1 MKRITA
7 WLLAFGLIVTCAFP
21 TRAAEIKNTD
31 TASPSVSPSGA
42 KTVTSVSDTN
52 MTPASYSKGS
62 ISDASPKATGDETAT
77 PTPTAVP
84 KTAEDKDAA
93 GTVPTASPKGTGEG
107 ETFTPSP
114 AAAQTSSP
122 EATRTASPGASES
135 PEASPSGSPDA
146 TPSAT
151 PTGSP
156 DVSPSASPSA
166 SPDASG
172 EPLVFNNGD
181 WNSDYASDNP
191 KGGIE
196 VILRNALPIAEKHEI
211 NAVITLEKDG
221 NRIGEAERRT
231 LKNNSEKH
239 PVSYPGLEAGT
250 YRLEVAA
257 PGFVTYGQYIEVD
270 ENTKT
275 VEIHT
280 GVADLKSSSARP
292 GVLLIGDI
300 NGDGKIDESDRS
312 LIIAAMS
319 EGGPGGMTD
328 LNGDGVTDIL
338 DLQFYAGNRSLSAD
352 ESINA
357 DATVADS
364 LSPDAVKV
372 NTGDTTQVQGGDLQK
387 LLQGESGSVKFQN
400 SQGGAISEDAPV
412 EIGFNLQSK
421 TQEESG
427 KGTAVE
433 QIAITMGSDTIESG
447 VVLVETADGNF
458 IEKAIWNGQIM
469 EAGRAASE
477 ESGGTPASTGSGQDN
492 LLEINLG
499 KNVAVKKVTFV
510 INKTSSGGSLA
521 EISRVEFLNDME
533 KRIPEPDMN
542 IPKGLS
548 YTAADKSFDL
558 TWGSETNITGYEV
571 EISYGGKS
579 EIVRA
584 ASNSLEVKSFDNSKL
599 KNGEAYQARVRSVN
613 GTWAS
618 PWSDEVSATP
628 VVSKAPDA
636 PDNLKA
642 TGGYRC
648 VRMSWKNMED
658 TDTYNV
664 FYKKAGDSSFQK
676 IEGIEKNQ
684 YEINGLEDQT
694 VYEVYVTGVNVLGES
709 APSIHSEARTSIIT
723 PAEMP
728 NYKLINES
736 NGKGKISA
744 HILDVSH
751 GRGSMVASSL
761 DTGKQSAL
769 GVVDKDYG
777 SCYQVLDWDDG
788 AAYVAPNKGLLF
800 KLDDYYEMS
809 YITFAEPED
818 IASYAGVSV
827 YYYDR
832 EHPEG
837 TYAQNPAVLQR
848 TDVNGRKYYLIKLAQ
863 PITANKVRLGF
874 SRGYNLY
881 NITIAE
887 VNFYHYDSLEDDI
900 LALYADDLHTSLKE
914 GVNEETIAALQKRLD
929 TKDEKSGE
937 YHPER
942 ILLQRELD
950 NAKGLLTT
958 EFSDIIQIQPK
969 ITAAKDRH
977 LGFGGLNAWQPLGV
991 TAYEGEQVVI
1001 YVGHESLKT
1010 GSNSALK
1017 LIATQYHAE
1026 AGAFASEVASL
1037 KVGRNEITI
1046 PAIQSLA
1053 CEGGG
1058 ALYVQYTG
1066 NNDNDRY
1073 AVRVSGGAKEPVLNL
1088 YGVHDTG
1095 ERQKRIAAYV
1105 AELET
1110 HVAGQKEQ
1118 HKQLHESAGENNKV
1132 NRDYDK
1138 QNCILGATDIVLDKM
1153 MLSVSAEQILAGL
1166 GKGSVDEKADK
1177 LNRSLHAMDE
1187 MMEFFYHHKGLSN
1200 DAGAPETDRMPAQHL
1215 NIRYMRM
1222 FAGAFMYASG
1232 NHIGIEWGSVPALAS
1247 SPSVTKDEDG
1257 RHLGGYYFGW
1267 GISHEIGHNI
1277 NQGSYA
1283 YAEVTNNYFAQLTKS
1298 TDSNDS
1304 VRFTYDNVY
1313 KKVTSGTVGRASN
1326 VFTQLAMY
1334 WQLHLAYDRG
1344 YNYKMYDSYQ
1354 AQHDGLFYA
1363 RVDSY
1368 SRNTSLAPGGLKLG
1382 GDRDQNIMRL
1392 ACAAAEKDLTEFFVR
1407 WGFMPDAE
1415 TMNYAR
1421 NFPAEER
1428 ALYYLT
1434 DDARVY
1440 EMENGTSGSIKGK
1453 EVIGAGTTASAG
1465 GSKSN
1470 EITISIEC
1478 AAEPNVLLGYEIA
1491 RYHYED
1497 GKPVRQVVGFSTENT
1512 YVDHVYTINN
1522 RVVSYEVIAV
1532 DKFGYRSAARK
1543 IGDVRI
1549 SHDGS
1554 HDKSMWSVTTN
1565 MTSGADEAGKAQ
1577 EEDPC
1582 EPAPVPAI
1590 NRVIDGSDGSTYEGN
1605 AKSGDAAVLLR
1616 FHQVLEVC
1624 GLKYTVK
1631 SGTPIGDYTIEISV
1645 DGESWTTVKAGRFE
1659 DKKGSQTVYFENAD
1673 KDPWVCTYDAA
1684 YVRLK
1689 APGQSSVAIT
1699 EIDVLGPS
1707 GDSISFGA
1715 RPDSTEGAVGI
1726 LQEDYFYERD
1736 MQTQKIPAGSL
1747 IFTGSYK
1754 GNPAYNVVVLYD
1766 EEGGIVGGTDAEGTL
1781 AAEQIILARV
1791 PENGLLGEVSDG
1803 IWIYWIA
1810 PADGQL
1816 PDYRRVR
1823 AQLYRVDNAL
1833 TNERQRLVSDT
1844 LPLQIPENLDKIILK
1859 HDAETED
1866 GGAAW

>member
-7 WLLAFGLIVTCAFP
+7 WLLALGLVVTCTFP
-21 TRAAEIKNTD
+21 AHAGEMKDTGNGVTVSPTASSLGTRTTTTVSETD
-31 TASPSVSPSGA
+31 MTPTSSPEKTEGEGVLPSATPEGSGEPGGTVTPLPSPKTTPVSYEGASPSASASASPTSSADAVPSSSPSVSPS
-42 KTVTSVSDTN
+42 
-52 MTPASYSKGS
+52 
-62 ISDASPKATGDETAT
+62 
-77 PTPTAVP
+77 
-84 KTAEDKDAA
+84 
-93 GTVPTASPKGTGEG
+93 
-107 ETFTPSP
+107 
-114 AAAQTSSP
+114 
-122 EATRTASPGASES
+122 
-135 PEASPSGSPDA
+135 
-146 TPSAT
+146 
-151 PTGSP
+151 
-156 DVSPSASPSA
+156 VSPSASPTGL
-166 SPDASG
+166 PEG
-172 EPLVFNNGD
+172 EVLPSSSDGGD
-181 WNSDYASDNP
+181 WNSANASDNP
-191 KGGIE
+191 RGGVE
-196 VILRNALPIAEKHEI
+196 VILRNALPIAPNAKI
-211 NAVITLEKDG
+211 NMVVTLDKDG
-221 NRIGEAERRT
+221 NRIEEAKSVT
-231 LKNNSEKH
+231 LENNSEKH
-239 PVSYPGLEAGT
+239 PVFYSGLEAGT
-250 YRLEVAA
+250 YRLEVSA
-257 PGFVTYGQYIEVD
+257 PGFVTYEQYIDVD
-270 ENTKT
+270 KNTRT

-280 GVADLKSSSARP
+280 GFADLQSDKARP
-292 GVLLIGDI
+292 GVMFIGDV
-300 NGDGKIDESDRS
+300 NGDGKIDGNDRRV
-312 LIIAAMS
+312 IIAAMS
-319 EGGPGGMTD
+319 NGNEGGMTD

-338 DLQFYAGNRSLSAD
+338 DLQFYAGNRSMSMD
-352 ESINA
+352 ESLNTS
-357 DATVADS
+357 ATLAESV
-364 LSPDAVKV
+364 SPDAVKV
-372 NTGDTTQVQGGDLQK
+372 NMNPDTTRVQGDGDLQK
-387 LLQGESGSVKFQN
+387 LLQGESGSVRFQN
-400 SQGGAISEDAPV
+400 AQGGAISESAPV

-421 TQEESG
+421 AQGESG
-427 KGTAVE
+427 QGTAVE

-447 VVLVETADGNF
+447 VVLVEVEGSDIP
-458 IEKAIWNGQIM
+458 IEKEIWNGQIM
-469 EAGRAASE
+469 EAGRAVSE
-477 ESGGTPASTGSGQDN
+477 EGGVTPASSASGQDN

-499 KNVAVKKVTFV
+499 TGVAVKKVTFV

-542 IPKGLS
+542 IPGNLS
-548 YTAADKSFDL
+548 YTAADKSFFL
-558 TWGSETNITGYEV
+558 TWNAEANITGYEV
-571 EISYGGKS
+571 EISYGGDS

-584 ASNSLEVKSFDNSKL
+584 ASNSLEVKSFKEDKL
-599 KNGEAYQARVRSVN
+599 KNGEAYQVRVRSVN
-613 GTWAS
+613 GTWVS
-618 PWSDEVSATP
+618 PWSGAVSATP
-628 VVSKAPDA
+628 VVSKQPDA

-664 FYKKAGDSSFQK
+664 FYKKSGDSSFEK
-676 IEGIEKNQ
+676 ITGVAKNQ

-694 VYEVYVTGVNVLGES
+694 LYEVYVTGVNSLGES

-751 GRGSMVASSL
+751 GRGAMVASPL
-761 DTGKQSAL
+761 DAGKKSAL
-769 GVVDKDYG
+769 GTVDKDYG

-800 KLDDYYEMS
+800 TLDDYYEMS

-832 EHPEG
+832 EHPDG
-837 TYAQNPAVLQR
+837 TYAKNPVVVQR
-848 TDVNGRKYYLIKLAQ
+848 TDANGRKYYLIKLAE
-863 PITANKVRLGF
+863 PVTANKIRLGF

-900 LALYADDLHTSLKE
+900 LALYADDLHTSLKA

-942 ILLQRELD
+942 DMLQRELD

-958 EFSDIIQIQPK
+958 EFSDIIQVQPK
-969 ITAAKDRH
+969 ITAAKDKH

-1010 GSNSALK
+1010 GSNSNLK

-1037 KVGRNEITI
+1037 KIGRNEITI

-1073 AVRVSGGAKEPVLNL
+1073 AVRVSGGAKEPILNL
-1088 YGVHDTG
+1088 YGVSDTG
-1095 ERQKRIAAYV
+1095 ERQRRITAYV
-1105 AELET
+1105 EELEA

-1118 HKQLHESAGENNKV
+1118 HVQLHESAGENNKV
-1132 NRDYDK
+1132 NREYDR

-1166 GKGSVDEKADK
+1166 GKGSLEEKADK

-1187 MMEFFYHHKGLSN
+1187 MMDFFYHHKGLSS
-1200 DAGAPETDRMPAQHL
+1200 DADAPATDRMPAQHL

-1232 NHIGIEWGSVPALAS
+1232 NHIGIEWGSVPGLSS
-1247 SPSVTKDEDG
+1247 SPSVTKDEQG
-1257 RHLGGYYFGW
+1257 RHLDGYYFGW

-1354 AQHDGLFYA
+1354 AQHEGLFYA
-1363 RVDSY
+1363 RVDTY

-1382 GDRDQNIMRL
+1382 SDRDQNIMRL
-1392 ACAAAEKDLTEFFVR
+1392 ACAAAEKDLTEFFMR
-1407 WGFMPDAE
+1407 WGFTPDAE

-1440 EMENGTSGSIKGK
+1440 EIENGTSGSIKNK
-1453 EVIGAGTTASAG
+1453 EVIGAGSTASAG
-1465 GSKSN
+1465 GRESN
-1470 EITISIEC
+1470 EITLSIEC
-1478 AAEPNVLLGYEIA
+1478 SANPEVLLGYEIA

-1497 GKPVRQVVGFSTENT
+1497 GKPVREVVGFSTENT
-1512 YVDHVYTINN
+1512 YVDRVYTINN
-1522 RVVSYEVIAV
+1522 RVVTYEVIAV
-1532 DKFGYRSAARK
+1532 DKFGYRSVARK

-1549 SHDGS
+1549 AHDGS
-1554 HDKSMWSVTTN
+1554 HDKSHWTVTTN
-1565 MTSGADEAGKAQ
+1565 MTSGEDETGTAE

-1582 EPAPVPAI
+1582 EPAPIPAI
-1590 NRVIDGSDGSTYEGN
+1590 NKVIDGSERSTYEGN
-1605 AKSGDAAVLLR
+1605 AKSGDAAILLQ

-1631 SGTPIGDYTIEISV
+1631 SGTPIGGYIIEISV
-1645 DGESWTTVKAGRFE
+1645 DGENWTTVKTGQFE
-1659 DKKGSQTVYFENAD
+1659 NKKGSQTVYFENAD

-1689 APGQSSVAIT
+1689 APGQSSVSIS

-1707 GDSISFGA
+1707 GDNISFGA
-1715 RPDSTEGAVGI
+1715 KPDSIEGAVGI
-1726 LQEDYFYERD
+1726 LQEDYFYERSG
-1736 MQTQKIPAGSL
+1736 TEKKIPAGSL

-1754 GNPAYNVVVLYD
+1754 GNPAYNVAVIYD
-1766 EEGGIVGGTDAEGTL
+1766 EEGNIVGGVDSEGTL
-1781 AAEQIILARV
+1781 AAEQIILAKV

-1803 IWIYWIA
+1803 IWIYWIES
-1810 PADGQL
+1810 ADGQV
-1816 PDYRRVR
+1816 PAYSRVR

-1833 TNERQRLVSDT
+1833 TNEGQRLVSDT
-1844 LPLQIPENLDKIILK
+1844 LPLQIPEKLDKIILK
-1859 HDAETED
+1859 HDSETED
-1866 GGAAW
+1866 GAAAW